1 MDMGKTYKS
10 LSDEQFLDEN
20 SSYDLDDFDYFD
32 DEQEPF
38 LNDAQPKRHKNKRG
52 RRKNP
57 DRYLNNG
64 VHTLPSDWFE
74 SDYAGGGSQDD
85 WR

>member
-1 MDMGKTYKS
+1 MGKTYKT
-10 LSDEQFLDEN
+10 LPVEQFLDEN
-20 SSYDLDDFDYFD
+20 SNYDSDYFD
-32 DEQEPF
+32 DEVGPL
-38 LNDAQPKRHKNKRG
+38 LNESHPKRRNNMRG

-74 SDYAGGGSQDD
+74 SGFVGGGSQEE